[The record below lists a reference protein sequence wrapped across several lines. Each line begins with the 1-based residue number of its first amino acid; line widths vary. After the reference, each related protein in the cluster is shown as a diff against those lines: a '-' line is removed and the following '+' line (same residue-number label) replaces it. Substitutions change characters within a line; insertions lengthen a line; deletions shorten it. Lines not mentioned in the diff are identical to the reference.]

1 MDYEFLLYYIYTPI
15 KDPKTFTEWTKQ
27 LCNRLFIK
35 GRIRISKEGAN
46 GIIGGSHAALV
57 EFKSIYNACNEFKD
71 VYTQY
76 YHSGL
81 VSTKTNEEQVF
92 TTLNIK
98 TTKEVISL
106 DLSTNKANMNDIINS
121 GSGTYLSPEQFHTIL
136 NNIQSDSTLHDE
148 YTLVDIRNQY
158 EVRIGH
164 FNGAINPETRN
175 FSEIS
180 TYFDEHIDEYKG
192 KKVLMYCTG
201 GVRYE
206 LHIYTIT
213 YTLHTFY

>member
-1 MDYEFLLYYIYTPI
+1 MDYEFLLYYVYTTI
-15 KDPKTFTEWTKQ
+15 KDPIAFVEWTKQ
-27 LCNRLFIK
+27 LCNRLSIK
-35 GRIRISKEGAN
+35 GRIRISIEGAN

-57 EFKSIYNACNEFKD
+57 GFKTIYNACNEFRD
-71 VYTQY
+71 VNIQY

-106 DLSTNKANMNDIINS
+106 DLSINKAKMSDIINS
-121 GSGTYLSPEQFHTIL
+121 GSGTYLSPQQFHTIL
-136 NNIQSDSTLHDE
+136 NNIQSDSNFSYE
-148 YTLVDIRNQY
+148 YTLLDIRNQY

-206 LHIYTIT
+206 LHIF
-213 YTLHTFY
+213 TL